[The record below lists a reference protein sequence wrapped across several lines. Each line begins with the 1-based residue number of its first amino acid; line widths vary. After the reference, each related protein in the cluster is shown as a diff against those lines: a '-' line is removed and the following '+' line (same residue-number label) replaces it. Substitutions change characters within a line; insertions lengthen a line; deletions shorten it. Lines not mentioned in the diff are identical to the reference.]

1 MASFE
6 SLESVQRSIE
16 LQKELLQTTDV
27 SIKRITGRSPDAERR
42 NNADAPSG
50 TTRRFA
56 TNGPPP
62 TVFSRIDTNS
72 GIIRENKVPRFE
84 KPDDEIK
91 VSLPSS
97 VVRVGEKRSRSDAI
111 KEYKS
116 SDKERYHPF
125 TTITFDVSLI
135 SINLHLHMVLSPEF
149 PTLFALLGF
158 VVGVFTKNNW
168 RSLSAYCFFVF
179 PPRGRRMFG
188 VLQATLTQFKAECTG
203 GGNEDRKQQQ
213 RREIESRIDAK
224 AAEEKAAAR
233 QERADLFRQRKQQQV
248 ELGLLQQ
255 KMRMMHEFE
264 AWKEE
269 RLKMVGFIRTTHSPA
284 IFYRPKVDNA
294 ESESRKDSSKA
305 KILELIDERRRH
317 LEAEYADM
325 ASARRRRLGITPP
338 AAAADNDDA
347 PSAASAPAMPS
358 DASPERQVHIT
369 KKQPTAA
376 PAPAPADFDD
386 LEDEPVLM
394 DEEEPDRRMA
404 EGASVPAGGMPAQ
417 LLERLAA
424 REAQRKAAE
433 HMSRRERRT
442 VGEGLG
448 GTGVDIQLPPLRLE
462 PLNDDEAPVFTSPL
476 HNTPSFF
483 LEHMARA
490 KALLLGRINRFCEAC
505 STAEDSPSPSERTK
519 VSAAFLP
526 CLSSPSTPSFN
537 APIVGDMWFGR
548 AEMVTI
554 SPRCGINRA
563 FTIDLSHDKL
573 EVVVAQA
580 CLQKNHFFSPRQT
593 LDDLLSQIEELQRW
607 FSESSPHLKPFHVE
621 QARLDVEEIKAR
633 FHEVRETV
641 LPKKKFKF
649 GNKTTTDATKPKHSP
664 QQAVSP
670 LKAPVAGVVAVAPS
684 KFTFSNLVDR
694 DDLRL
699 PAPGDPADALRDQ
712 SICLS
717 DLTRCVVHVESISGN
732 LMMNRLTGCTVYTRQ
747 PVASSVL
754 LRNCTDCRFV
764 LACRQLRIHQTR
776 DTRLDIFVPSAPII
790 EDSCRLTVGPY
801 TSCPSTREV
810 FGEAENHWNHVQDFS
825 CPTLVAENATKSP
838 NWSLLPESDWLRDN
852 Q

>member
-1 MASFE
+1 
-6 SLESVQRSIE
+6 
-16 LQKELLQTTDV
+16 
-27 SIKRITGRSPDAERR
+27 
-42 NNADAPSG
+42 
-50 TTRRFA
+50 
-56 TNGPPP
+56 
-62 TVFSRIDTNS
+62 
-72 GIIRENKVPRFE
+72 
-84 KPDDEIK
+84 
-91 VSLPSS
+91 
-97 VVRVGEKRSRSDAI
+97 
-111 KEYKS
+111 
-116 SDKERYHPF
+116 
-125 TTITFDVSLI
+125 
-135 SINLHLHMVLSPEF
+135 
-149 PTLFALLGF
+149 
-158 VVGVFTKNNW
+158 
-168 RSLSAYCFFVF
+168 
-179 PPRGRRMFG
+179 
-188 VLQATLTQFKAECTG
+188 
-203 GGNEDRKQQQ
+203 
-213 RREIESRIDAK
+213 
-224 AAEEKAAAR
+224 
-233 QERADLFRQRKQQQV
+233 
-248 ELGLLQQ
+248 
-255 KMRMMHEFE
+255 
-264 AWKEE
+264 
-269 RLKMVGFIRTTHSPA
+269 
-284 IFYRPKVDNA
+284 
-294 ESESRKDSSKA
+294 
-305 KILELIDERRRH
+305 
-317 LEAEYADM
+317 
-325 ASARRRRLGITPP
+325 
-338 AAAADNDDA
+338 
-347 PSAASAPAMPS
+347 
-358 DASPERQVHIT
+358 
-369 KKQPTAA
+369 
-376 PAPAPADFDD
+376 
-386 LEDEPVLM
+386 
-394 DEEEPDRRMA
+394 MA

-519 VSAAFLP
+519 
-526 CLSSPSTPSFN
+526 
-537 APIVGDMWFGR
+537 
-548 AEMVTI
+548 
-554 SPRCGINRA
+554 
-563 FTIDLSHDKL
+563 
-573 EVVVAQA
+573 
-580 CLQKNHFFSPRQT
+580 T